1 MKKPIKRFTV
11 SAIISVGLLVG
22 TMQGAMAA
30 SENGTR
36 AYKDIVNN
44 AITEANAAGL
54 FYADAARGTLFDIDQ
69 NGTDELILLY
79 TTKTEQ
85 IPFPFLYCSVY
96 SLSNGHAVKLL
107 DNESLYA
114 QAGGPNGAVGIAKQN
129 GQNLLYINSE
139 TGETGE
145 NAHRSGNWNFYQLNN
160 NKLSKVSSVSYDYIQ
175 SDLSDLGHCTGSA
188 VWDGRAIS
196 WEEYLSR
203 ASKITSEIK
212 LMEDGS
218 GNTLE
223 ALLGQIDKM
232 GGEKHLTDGQK
243 AYIKQTLGVPNILD
257 VQFCVG
263 NRYYWDAGARWLIQ
277 IDLYYNG
284 ELIAGAAFD
293 ADTLELCRNIMM
305 YSGDAKIPS
314 AWATEEVNAAR
325 EYGLIPEELDQE
337 YQTPI
342 TRAEF
347 CILVWNLQQALLGEE
362 PSELLYRQNA
372 DLLRDV
378 FTDVGAL
385 DEYAD
390 QIASANR
397 QGIVNGYGSGRFGP
411 NDSISRAEAAAMLMR
426 TARSLGMD
434 EPTET
439 QKHFVDTI
447 ALQQWAKDGIN
458 FISACAADGKTV
470 MGGTGENI
478 FSPESSY
485 TREAAFVTFGRL
497 YRCFE
502 NRKAVFCFDEAPVV
516 TAALNYANGHYN
528 QLAVYNQSVQTAAQ
542 DYVDK
547 GLVYVNGMWNVL
559 EAIKNLT
566 QLDIEGYTSV
576 VSKND
581 YNLIIT
587 QLMLST
593 DFYQGLTDM
602 ISENT
607 MDKLNQIYAAIC
619 DENPQYRTLLG
630 SATNCKSIDEL
641 LNSHAY
647 QALKHELNKNNP
659 PLLENLFSEV
669 FGDVGGTV
677 YNTVSAS
684 TATAA
689 DAIEAGAIMF
699 AYQEASADF
708 YQMLLQFRSYIRT
721 HYAQDA
727 DIINLQAA
735 IDELIQGYI
744 KSYESDAFNQEFLST
759 FASGGAKKALNS
771 LPGKFVEMMPQV
783 AALQKVVGISF
794 DTGMWINDKLFNS
807 SETAYYGNLIPKIAS
822 VASIAEEFSYSYKR
836 RLYDDRSAE
845 NASMYEQSAR
855 MYYNLIKLGHEAI
868 IKYHDVRKIDS
879 SEWVDSLNTLNHYH
893 YPN

>member
-1 MKKPIKRFTV
+1 MKKQIKRAAV

-30 SENGTR
+30 NERGTQ

-44 AITEANAAGL
+44 ALTEANAAGL

-96 SLSNGHAVKLL
+96 SLSGGHAVKLL
-107 DNESLYA
+107 DKEALYA
-114 QAGGPNGAVGIAKQN
+114 QAGGPNGVVGVAKQN

-145 NAHRSGNWNFYQLNN
+145 NAHRSGNWNFYQLKNN
-160 NKLSKVSSVSYDYIQ
+160 QLLKVRSVSYNYID
-175 SDLSDLGHCTGSA
+175 SGFGDLGHCTGSA
-188 VWDGRAIS
+188 VWDRRKIS
-196 WEEYLSR
+196 WQEYLS
-203 ASKITSEIK
+203 KISDLKPKIE
-212 LMEDGS
+212 LMENGDGS
-218 GNTLE
+218 TLE
-223 ALLGQIDKM
+223 ALLDQIDKI
-232 GGEKHLTDGQK
+232 GNEKHLTDEQV
-243 AYIKQTLGVPNILD
+243 AHIKQMLGVPNAMN
-257 VQFCVG
+257 VQVCVG

-277 IDLYYNG
+277 INLQHND
-284 ELIAGAAFD
+284 EMVAGAAFD
-293 ADTLELCRNIMM
+293 ADTLELCRNVMM
-305 YSGDAKIPS
+305 YSGDTDIPS
-314 AWATEEVNAAR
+314 EWAAEEVDAAR
-325 EYGLIPEELDQE
+325 EYGLIPGELDKE
-337 YQTPI
+337 YQTKI

-362 PSELLYRQNA
+362 PSELLYQQRA

-397 QGIVNGYGSGRFGP
+397 QGIVNGYGRGRFGP
-411 NDSISRAEAAAMLMR
+411 NDSINRVEAAAMLMR

-434 EPTET
+434 EPTES
-439 QKHFVDTI
+439 QKYFVDTV

-458 FISACAADGKTV
+458 FISACAADGKAV
-470 MGGTGENI
+470 MGGTGESI

-502 NRKAVFCFDEAPVV
+502 NRKAVFCFDEAPIV

-528 QLAVYNQSVQTAAQ
+528 QLAVYNQSVQAAAQ

-559 EAIKNLT
+559 EAIKNLA

-602 ISENT
+602 ISANT

-619 DENPQYRTLLG
+619 DENPQYSTLLG
-630 SATNCKSIDEL
+630 SVTNCKNIDEL
-641 LNSHAY
+641 LNSRAY
-647 QALKHELNKNNP
+647 QALKYEINKNNP
-659 PLLENLFSEV
+659 PLLKNLFSEV
-669 FGDVGGTV
+669 FGDVAGTV

-721 HYAQDA
+721 YYAQDA

-744 KSYESDAFNQEFLST
+744 KSNESDAFNQEFLST

-771 LPGKFVEMMPQV
+771 LPGKFVEMIPQV

-794 DTGMWINDKLFNS
+794 DVGMWINDKLFNTN
-807 SETAYYGNLIPKIAS
+807 ETAYYGNLIPKIAS
-822 VASIAEEFSYSYKR
+822 VASIVEEFSYSCKR

-879 SEWVDSLNTLNHYH
+879 SEWVDSLNVLNHYH